1 MAEQTFRSPGFFEQ
15 EIDLSQRE
23 KAPNGT
29 PAGIIGTAEKGPAF
43 VPVTVGS
50 FADFETRFGTLDSNR
65 YGPYAVRE
73 YLKNKDAVT
82 YLRVLGA
89 GSNDT
94 SAEISNT
101 ENYGYVSKAG
111 FIVSGSAIGGF
122 KGDVT
127 RNDFRDRGYVQ
138 FLCARHYLS
147 ASEANVGY
155 PIFDDNDSFPDL
167 NKAATRKD
175 STNVVNLVRGMI
187 LPTTGSRVLV
197 CGWDHELKAT
207 SVPRADVAS
216 RNDNKTSAAYN
227 TFKII
232 ISSSAGTGFAN
243 DDNLPGLR
251 IYSASLDPNNQNYIG
266 KVLNTDPWKF
276 QEKQHLL
283 WADFPV
289 EHEVAPVS
297 NVSGSIGISSGSA
310 ATATGTNAVDE
321 PWRTSFGRF
330 DTRYQTPQTPAI
342 ISQPFGNLEYD
353 LFHFESLSDGA
364 YANSKL
370 KVSIANVR
378 ASTDESNPY
387 GTFEVQ
393 LRKFD
398 DTDMAR
404 EIVEQ
409 YPECTLDPN
418 DDRFIGR
425 QIGDKKVYF
434 DFDADDPEERRLVMG
449 GKYPNVSAN
458 IRVVIN
464 DAVYRGDVPKESV
477 PFGFRGI
484 PVLKTTDSFTDLSDK
499 LITGWE
505 GDDIGS
511 SGTRTALVT
520 GDHGSGS
527 WGHGL
532 TGSILPPLPYRFKC
546 TRGLVKA
553 SPSFSGE
560 PGKNE
565 RADSRLYWGS
575 MPTRVPLTGSVTSAC
590 LDANVGSTVNELV
603 RGYTTFQGIVKL
615 DNLVTGSGA
624 DAFNNNKFTLAR
636 VALYNTET
644 NLSKITGSA
653 AEHMLDAAYI
663 RNGIYSATDYT
674 ISDGVRAGRLTL
686 ATLVNS
692 SSIKFNRF
700 QDYAKFTMP
709 FFGGF
714 DGLNVLDKDSALMND
729 RSASTDPKGL
739 AGDDPPGGG
748 LGLAN
753 TENGGMSGR
762 DRQNNAVFSYRKA
775 VEIMTDPM
783 IVNTNILAVPGI
795 RDPYITDLASDR
807 TRDYS
812 MAIYLMDIQH
822 YDEDE
827 NRLYNSDSAKRD
839 VRETAEQFESRRV
852 NNNYVATY
860 FPDVYI
866 DDPINNRSV
875 QVPSSV
881 VALGALGYND
891 TVSYPWFAP
900 AGFNRGAL
908 DNVRNTVVRLTAGD
922 RDELYDARI
931 NPIANF
937 PSGGFVIFGQKTL
950 QLAKSAL
957 DRVNVRRMLLEV
969 KRLVVQVAD
978 RLLFE
983 PNTPA
988 TRAKFTSQVAP
999 ILALVQSQAG
1009 IEKFAVVMD
1018 DTNNTAEDIESNRLN
1033 GRIVVVPTRSIEFIA
1048 IDFIITNSGVL
1059 FL

>member
-43 VPVTVGS
+43 VPVTIGS

-94 SAEISNT
+94 STEISNT
-101 ENYGYVSKAG
+101 ENYGFVSKAG
-111 FIVSGSAIGGF
+111 FKVSGSLLAG
-122 KGDVT
+122 KSSD
-127 RNDFRDRGYVQ
+127 RRDQGYVQ
-138 FLCARHYLS
+138 FICARHYLS

-155 PIFDDNDSFPDL
+155 PVFDDNDSFPGL
-167 NKAATRKD
+167 SKTAIRGTINT
-175 STNVVNLVRGMI
+175 VNLIRGMI
-187 LPTTGSRVLV
+187 FPATGSRVLV
-197 CGWDHELKAT
+197 TNWDTNVNH
-207 SVPRADVAS
+207 VPSADVATRCGTS
-216 RNDNKTSAAYN
+216 TSAAWN

-243 DDNLPGLR
+243 DDDMAGLR
-251 IYSASLDPNNQNYIG
+251 IYTASLDPANANYIG

-276 QEKQHLL
+276 GEKQHLL

-289 EHEVAPVS
+289 EDEVARVS
-297 NVSGSIGISSGSA
+297 EKSGSIGISSGS
-310 ATATGTNAVDE
+310 TVTNPIGVSDT
-321 PWRTSFGRF
+321 WRTSFGRF
-330 DTRYQTPQTPAI
+330 DTRYQAPRTPSI
-342 ISQPFGNLEYD
+342 ISQPFGGTEYD
-353 LFHFESLSDGA
+353 LFHFESLSDGS
-364 YANSKL
+364 YANHQL
-370 KVSIANVR
+370 KVSIANIR
-378 ASTDESNPY
+378 ASTDENNPY

-404 EIVEQ
+404 QIVES

-418 DDRFIGR
+418 DERFIGR
-425 QIGDKKVYF
+425 QIGDKKVSF
-434 DFDADDPEERRLVMG
+434 DFDADDPEERRLVLD
-449 GKYPNVSAN
+449 GKYPNVSPN
-458 IRVVIN
+458 IRVIIN
-464 DAVYRGDVPKESV
+464 DAIYRKDVPNTSL

-484 PVLKTTDSFTDLSDK
+484 PVLKTTDSLTDVPNS
-499 LITGWE
+499 LITGWSG
-505 GDDIGS
+505 GDVGS
-511 SGTRTALVT
+511 SGTRTALV
-520 GDHGSGS
+520 HSKSGGAGTKS
-527 WGHGL
+527 GWASGL

-546 TRGLVKA
+546 TRGAVKA
-553 SPSFSGE
+553 SPVFSGD

-575 MPTRVPLTGSVTSAC
+575 MPTRLPLTASVTSAC
-590 LDANVGSTVNELV
+590 LDANIGNTVNNLV
-603 RGYTTFQGIVKL
+603 RGYTTFQGIMKL

-653 AEHMLDAAYI
+653 NEHMLDAAYI

-674 ISDGVRAGRLTL
+674 LSDGARTGRLTF

-709 FFGGF
+709 FYGGF
-714 DGLNVLDKDSALMND
+714 DGLNTLDKSSALMND
-729 RSASTDPKGL
+729 RAASTDPKGL
-739 AGDDPPGGG
+739 AGDSPPGGG
-748 LGLAN
+748 LGLAG
-753 TENGGMSGR
+753 TSNGSMSGLA
-762 DRQNNAVFSYRKA
+762 RQNNVVFSYRKA

-783 IVNTNILAVPGI
+783 IINTNLLAVPGI
-795 RDPYITDLASDR
+795 RDPFITDLAADR

-812 MAIYLMDIQH
+812 MAMYVMDIQQ

-827 NRLYNSDSAKRD
+827 NRLFASDTAKRD

-866 DDPINNRSV
+866 EDPVNNKSV

-881 VALGALGYND
+881 VAIGALGYND
-891 TVSYPWFAP
+891 TVAYPWFAP
-900 AGFNRGAL
+900 AGFSRGAL
-908 DNVRNTVVRLTAGD
+908 DNVRNTAVRLTAGD
-922 RDELYDARI
+922 RDELYDARV

-937 PSGGFVIFGQKTL
+937 PNGGFVIFGQKTL

-1009 IEKFAVVMD
+1009 IEKFAVIMD
-1018 DTNNTAEDIESNRLN
+1018 DTNNTAEDVDQNKLN